1 MGLEI
6 LIFLLVGI
14 FAGLLAGLFGIGGGI
29 IIVPALVAT
38 FMYLGFNEAIIMHLA
53 IGSSL
58 ASIFFTGIAS
68 AYAHNKKHSLVWEAF
83 YPLCAGITIGALL
96 GALIAGNLS
105 GVILRY
111 ILGIFL
117 LGLAIQL
124 IFSLEI
130 KKTIRSHNLLLSV
143 FSGSGIG
150 LMSSIMGRG
159 GGSFSVPYLRYLGY
173 EMKMSIGTSAACGV
187 PIALFGSIGYL
198 LIGWNLESLPTM
210 SYGYIYLPAVIGIS
224 ATSVFSASLGVN
236 IAHKLSDLI
245 LKILFSLFLIVSA
258 LYMLAI

>member
-1 MGLEI
+1 MGI
-6 LIFLLVGI
+6 
-14 FAGLLAGLFGIGGGI
+14 
-29 IIVPALVAT
+29 
-38 FMYLGFNEAIIMHLA
+38 
-53 IGSSL
+53 
-58 ASIFFTGIAS
+58 
-68 AYAHNKKHSLVWEAF
+68 
-83 YPLCAGITIGALL
+83 
-96 GALIAGNLS
+96 
-105 GVILRY
+105 
-111 ILGIFL
+111 
-117 LGLAIQL
+117 
-124 IFSLEI
+124 
-130 KKTIRSHNLLLSV
+130 
-143 FSGSGIG
+143 
-150 LMSSIMGRG
+150 G

-198 LIGWNLESLPTM
+198 LIGWNLESLPAM